1 MQYQGLEDQLIV
13 NRGIVPLARELNLP
27 LVATNDV
34 HYLRQGDSQPH
45 DILLCIGT
53 GKTVNDAQRMRY
65 TGDQFFL
72 KTPDQMAVVFK
83 DHLDALKNTLLVAE
97 RCNVTIPKGQNHL
110 PTFGVPEG
118 FTIDSYF
125 EHIVREGFA
134 QRLPRLRQ
142 LAEQG
147 RLRRTLDEYE
157 RRLEF
162 EIEMIK
168 KTGFQ
173 GYLLIVWD

>member
-34 HYLRQGDSQPH
+34 HYLRQGDHQPH

-72 KTPDQMAVVFK
+72 KTADQMAGVFQ
-83 DHLDALKNTLLVAE
+83 DHPDALKHTMLIAE

-125 EHIVREGFA
+125 EQVARDGFA
-134 QRLPRLRQ
+134 ERMTRLRQ
-142 LAEQG
+142 LAAAGQ
-147 RLRRTLDEYE
+147 LRHTIDEYE
-157 RRLEF
+157 RRLEY

-168 KTGFQ
+168 TMGFP
-173 GYLLIVWD
+173 